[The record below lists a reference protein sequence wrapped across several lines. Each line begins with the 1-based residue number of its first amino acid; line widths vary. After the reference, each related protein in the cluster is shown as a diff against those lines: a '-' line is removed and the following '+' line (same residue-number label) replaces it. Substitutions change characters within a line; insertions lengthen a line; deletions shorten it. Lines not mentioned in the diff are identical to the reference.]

1 MFVGPVFTREVV
13 TAPRRDRLFW
23 LRGVYVAALG
33 VLMAV
38 CWQVLNGT
46 QPVRSLSDY
55 SRFGAFA
62 FELLAALQLA
72 LAMFFS
78 AVLAASAV
86 AQEKD
91 KKTFV
96 LLLLTRLSNHELVLG
111 RLAASLLNVLM
122 LVAAGLPLLLFTV
135 LFGGVSF
142 GQVARATAVTLA
154 TAIAAGSIG
163 STVALWREKTF
174 QTLAIV
180 SLLLVVWLATGEA
193 LRLGVAGPQG
203 AEWAPVVSP
212 WQAIVAASAPLLD
225 AAGQAAGWFHGYGFL
240 LTALGVAV
248 VANGLAIGLV
258 RVWNPSREAAPRQ
271 EESSAPASIWGAE
284 HDAARTQGE
293 PLYEPTAALQPSVHA
308 APGRVRE
315 VWDNPV
321 LWREICTWAYGR
333 KTLAVR
339 LGYLLL
345 AGSAAAGVAVAVQN
359 PGAGA
364 KAAISLALAPLFIL
378 SLVLINA
385 LAVTSLTTERDGK
398 ALDLLLVTDIT
409 PKEFVFGKLW
419 GVFFNAKEMVVL
431 PLLLCGYLWWAG
443 RLDGENLAYLLLG
456 LLVMN
461 LFAAVLGLHAG
472 MSYDNSRSA
481 IAVSL
486 GTVFFLFLGVATCM
500 RIMVAFPGDFITQ
513 LAPFTAIVLAGAL
526 GLYAA
531 LGYRNPSPAIGVA
544 SFLTP
549 FFTFWA
555 ITSFLLNFTLSVF
568 LVIVGTYGFATL
580 AMLVPAIY
588 EFDVATGRTTAEE

>member
-1 MFVGPVFTREVV
+1 LFVGPVFTREVV

-23 LRGVYVAALG
+23 LRGVYVLALG

-38 CWQVLNGT
+38 CWQVLSGN

-55 SRFGAFA
+55 SRFGAFV

-96 LLLLTRLSNHELVLG
+96 LLLLTRLSNQELVLG

-122 LVAAGLPLLLFTV
+122 LVAAGLPVLLFTV

-142 GQVARATAVTLA
+142 AQVARALTVTLA

-180 SLLLVVWLATGEA
+180 AVLLVVWLAAGEA

-203 AEWAPVVSP
+203 VEWAAVVSP
-212 WQAIVAASAPLLD
+212 WQAIVAASSPLLG
-225 AAGQAAGWFHGYGFL
+225 ASGQAAGWLHGYGFA
-240 LTALGVAV
+240 LTALIVAV

-271 EESSAPASIWGAE
+271 DEAPAKESIWGAE
-284 HDAARTQGE
+284 YDASRPEGT
-293 PLYEPTAALQPSVHA
+293 PLDQPTAQSAHA
-308 APGRVRE
+308 APGSVRQ

-339 LGYLLL
+339 LGYLML
-345 AGSAAAGVAVAVQN
+345 AALAAAGVVVALQ
-359 PGAGA
+359 GTGSAS
-364 KAAISLALAPLFIL
+364 KAAISLSLAPLFIL

-409 PKEFVFGKLW
+409 AKEFVFGKLW

-443 RLDGENLAYLLLG
+443 RLDGENLTYLLLG

-500 RIMVAFPGDFITQ
+500 RIMVAFPGEFVTQ
-513 LAPFTAIVLAGAL
+513 LAPFTAIVLAGGL

-531 LGYRNPSPAIGVA
+531 LGYRNPSPAIKVA

>member
-1 MFVGPVFTREVV
+1 LFVGPVFTREVV

-23 LRGVYVAALG
+23 LRGVYVLALG

-55 SRFGAFA
+55 ARFGAFV

-96 LLLLTRLSNHELVLG
+96 LLLLTRLSNQELVLG

-122 LVAAGLPLLLFTV
+122 LVAAGLPVLLFTV

-142 GQVARATAVTLA
+142 AQVARALTVTLA

-180 SLLLVVWLATGEA
+180 AVLLVVWLAAGEA

-203 AEWAPVVSP
+203 VEWAAVVSP
-212 WQAIVAASAPLLD
+212 WQAIVAASSPLLG
-225 AAGQAAGWFHGYGFL
+225 ASGQAAGWLHGYGFA
-240 LTALGVAV
+240 LTASLVAV

-271 EESSAPASIWGAE
+271 EESPAQESIWGAE
-284 HDAARTQGE
+284 FDASRPEGTPIDQ
-293 PLYEPTAALQPSVHA
+293 PAAQSAHA
-308 APGRVRE
+308 APGRVRQ

-339 LGYLLL
+339 LGYLML
-345 AGSAAAGVAVAVQN
+345 AGLAAAGVVVALQGT
-359 PGAGA
+359 GAA
-364 KAAISLALAPLFIL
+364 SKAAVSLALAPLFIL

-409 PKEFVFGKLW
+409 AKEFVFGKLW

-443 RLDGENLAYLLLG
+443 QLDGENLTYLLLG

-486 GTVFFLFLGVATCM
+486 GTVFFLFLGVAICM
-500 RIMVAFPGDFITQ
+500 RIMVAFPGEFVTQ
-513 LAPFTAIVLAGAL
+513 LAPFTAIVLAGGL

-531 LGYRNPSPAIGVA
+531 LGYRNPSPAIKVA

>member
-38 CWQVLNGT
+38 CWQVLNGS

-55 SRFGAFA
+55 SRFGAFV

-96 LLLLTRLSNHELVLG
+96 LLLLTRLSNQELVLG

-122 LVAAGLPLLLFTV
+122 LVAAGLPVLLFTV

-142 GQVARATAVTLA
+142 AQVARALSVTLA

-180 SLLLVVWLATGEA
+180 AVLLVVWLAAGEA
-193 LRLGVAGPQG
+193 LRLGAAGPQG
-203 AEWAPVVSP
+203 AEWAAVVSP

-225 AAGQAAGWFHGYGFL
+225 SAGQAAAWRHGYGFL
-240 LTALGVAV
+240 LTALGVAG

-271 EESSAPASIWGAE
+271 DEAPAPTSIWSAE
-284 HDAARTQGE
+284 LEAPAATNSALHE
-293 PLYEPTAALQPSVHA
+293 PLAASVHA
-308 APGRVRE
+308 APGRVRQ

-339 LGYLLL
+339 LGYLAL
-345 AGSAAAGVAVAVQN
+345 AALAATGVAVAVQN
-359 PGAGA
+359 PGVGT

-409 PKEFVFGKLW
+409 AKEFVFGKLW
-419 GVFFNAKEMVVL
+419 GVFFNAKEMVAL
-431 PLLLCGYLWWAG
+431 PLLLCGYLWWVG
-443 RLDGENLAYLLLG
+443 RLDGENLTYLLIG

-500 RIMVAFPGDFITQ
+500 RIMVAFPGEFVTQ
-513 LAPFTAIVLAGAL
+513 LAPFTAIVLAGGL